1 MPTKMLMSW
10 VSGGCCCRSSGHT
23 GHRRVDGLTDVAG
36 DLPNGRLARRNGVV
50 EAVAD
55 VVEDPTNAA
64 SADTE

>member
-1 MPTKMLMSW
+1 MAALT
-10 VSGGCCCRSSGHT
+10 
-23 GHRRVDGLTDVAG
+23 GLTDVAG

-55 VVEDPTNAA
+55 VVEDPTNAG